1 MLLGLGTGV
10 RCMYVFSPL
19 VPKRAICGLGHKYR
33 MDRRTHHIHNKQIY
47 DYEIYKNQRITK
59 RSICSISKGKTHPNI
74 HLCHVMLTQVRLQIE
89 GPSNIDPHSPTVAVD
104 NHLWIKIW
112 STPFPHHC

>member
-33 MDRRTHHIHNKQIY
+33 MDRRTHPIHIKQIY

-74 HLCHVMLTQVRLQIE
+74 HLSETSKTFFKICFRKSSAYQSH
-89 GPSNIDPHSPTVAVD
+89 SNIRS
-104 NHLWIKIW
+104 NENQ
-112 STPFPHHC
+112 